1 MKISIAWLA
10 ATLLA
15 LPASAQQH
23 AEHGQR
29 APHRPMMMRMH
40 ADSSHGGTGMP
51 LMMEMHVYSPAHLL
65 DRRETLSL
73 TDQQVQRFTQ
83 LQTEFQAAHERA
95 RQEAEEHV
103 RQAQQAWVGGDANGV
118 ATHVRAGMEA
128 MQQAHLAMVTA
139 STAVRAALTAEQRA
153 RVQGWTDAMRMHG
166 HHGGM
171 DHRRHH
177 GGT

>member
-1 MKISIAWLA
+1 
-10 ATLLA
+10 
-15 LPASAQQH
+15 
-23 AEHGQR
+23 
-29 APHRPMMMRMH
+29 MMMRMH

-166 HHGGM
+166 RHGGM